1 MTQRRKVSITEAKKA
16 GGKKYREKVQKVLS
30 EYEKL
35 PDEKKHQ
42 VQVYYGYGKGKT
54 TAAMGL
60 AVRMLGAGGSV
71 AIVQFDKG
79 HDRENDHYKEINII
93 RNLQSLG
100 YPIEI
105 HSTGCER
112 MNEDGTFRFKNAD
125 EDFAEAKRA
134 LDISRKLITRGKQS
148 LLILDEILAAAAYH
162 LIEDKDV
169 MDILDFYYKN
179 RRFELVMTGHKLFPG
194 LEERVG
200 LITEMRKV
208 KHYFDNGIQAREGIE
223 F

>member
-1 MTQRRKVSITEAKKA
+1 MPSGKKVTIEEAKKA

-30 EYEKL
+30 DYKKL
-35 PDEKKHQ
+35 PDKEKHQ
-42 VQVYYGYGKGKT
+42 VHVYYGYGKGKT

-60 AVRMLGAGGSV
+60 SVRMLGAGGSV

-79 HDRENDHYKEINII
+79 HDKENDHYKEINII
-93 RNLQSLG
+93 RKLQSLG
-100 YPIEI
+100 YPVEI
-105 HSTGCER
+105 YSTGCER

-125 EDFAEAKRA
+125 EDLAEARRA
-134 LDISRKLITRGKQS
+134 LDISGKLITKGKQT

-162 LIEDKDV
+162 LIEEKDV
-169 MDILDFYYKN
+169 MDILDLYYKN
-179 RRFELVMTGHKLFPG
+179 RRFELVLTGHKLFPG
-194 LEERVG
+194 LGERVG

-208 KHYFDNGIQAREGIE
+208 KHYFDEGIQAREGIE

>member
-1 MTQRRKVSITEAKKA
+1 MPSRKKVTIEEAKKA
-16 GGKKYREKVQKVLS
+16 GGKKYREKIQKVIS
-30 EYEKL
+30 DYENL

-42 VQVYYGYGKGKT
+42 VHVYYGYGKGKT

-60 AVRMLGAGGSV
+60 AIRMLGAGGSV

-79 HDRENDHYKEINII
+79 NDKENDHYKEINII
-93 RNLQSLG
+93 RNLKSSG

-105 HSTGCER
+105 YSTGCER

-134 LDISRKLITRGKQS
+134 LDISRKLITDGKQT

-162 LIEDKDV
+162 LIEEKDV
-169 MDILDFYYKN
+169 MDILDLYYKN

-194 LEERVG
+194 LQERIG

-208 KHYFDNGIQAREGIE
+208 KHYFDEGIQAREGIE

>member
-1 MTQRRKVSITEAKKA
+1 MPTRKKVTIEEAKKA
-16 GGKKYREKVQKVLS
+16 GGKKYKEKIQKAVS
-30 EYEKL
+30 DYKDL

-42 VQVYYGYGKGKT
+42 VHVYYGYGKGKT

-60 AVRMLGAGGSV
+60 AFRMLGSGGRV

-79 HDRENDHYKEINII
+79 HERENDHYKELVIV
-93 RNLQSLG
+93 RKLEVLG
-100 YPIEI
+100 YPVEI
-105 HSTGCER
+105 HTTGCER

-134 LDISRKLITRGKQS
+134 LEITKKLITEGKQN
-148 LLILDEILAAAAYH
+148 LLILDEILAASAYH
-162 LIEDKDV
+162 LIKEKDV
-169 MDILDFYYKN
+169 LDILDLYYKN

-194 LEERVG
+194 LEEKAG

-208 KHYFDNGIQAREGIE
+208 KHYFDKGIQAREGIE

>member
-1 MTQRRKVSITEAKKA
+1 MPARKKVTIEEAKKA

-30 EYEKL
+30 DYEKL

-42 VQVYYGYGKGKT
+42 VHVYYGYGKGKT

-71 AIVQFDKG
+71 VIVQFDKG

-93 RNLQSLG
+93 RKLQSLG
-100 YPIEI
+100 YPVEI
-105 HSTGCER
+105 HSTGCDR
-112 MNEDGTFRFKNAD
+112 MNEDGTFRFKNAE

-134 LDISRKLITRGKQS
+134 LDITRKFITKGRQS

-162 LIEDKDV
+162 LIDDKDV
-169 MDILDFYYKN
+169 LDILDLYYKN

-194 LEERVG
+194 LEERAG

-208 KHYFDNGIQAREGIE
+208 KHYFDEGIQAREGIE